1 MAGATMRPMPSPARR
16 LATVVVLLLSLAI
29 LAFVGLRAAG
39 VPIGIGQVVSPI
51 PATPSAEPSAPA
63 SQDPLTVFAQI
74 ESQVQALRA
83 LPAASI
89 GPPELITR
97 ADLGQRLPGLL
108 EPPLDSVTLQAMGL
122 PGAREIVALTYK
134 LYTAQVLG
142 YYDFDTKRMVVVTD
156 AGLTPEARITYA
168 HEYTHALQDAAF
180 DSGTASQRVKG
191 QRDREL
197 ALLGLEEGDAS
208 VAMVLWALAHL
219 SSAEMAG
226 ITSTPLPDMS
236 GIPAWMVHLLEYPYL
251 SGAAFVSQLYASGG
265 WEAVDAVYAD
275 LPASS
280 EQVLHPAKYL
290 AREAPIVVKALD
302 LLSVLPA
309 GWTQVSDS
317 TMGEEWLATW
327 LEGIN
332 VEAGAASA
340 AAAGWGGDHLTV
352 VDATDGS
359 WALGWRIDWDT
370 SLDATEFA
378 AAYMSVNARAPF
390 PTRLVQASAR
400 ETVVLQASSAQVLA
414 TIAALVRPYID
425 STAEIPSR
433 PSALAS
439 TWRVAS
445 VSASRAR
452 ESGTETSSSGRTR
465 QSR

>member
-1 MAGATMRPMPSPARR
+1 MRPMPSPARR
-16 LATVVVLLLSLAI
+16 LAAVVVLLLSLAI
-29 LAFVGLRAAG
+29 VAFVGLRAAG
-39 VPIGIGQVVSPI
+39 IPIGIGQVASP
-51 PATPSAEPSAPA
+51 PAAPSAKPTASA
-63 SQDPLTVFAQI
+63 SQDPLTVFARI
-74 ESQVQALRA
+74 EGQVQSLRG

-89 GPPELITR
+89 GPPEVITR
-97 ADLGQRLPGLL
+97 ADLAQRLPALL
-108 EPPLDSVTLQAMGL
+108 EPPLDSVTLRAMGL
-122 PGAREIVALTYK
+122 PGARDIVALTNK
-134 LYTAQVLG
+134 LYIAQVLG
-142 YYDFDTKRMVVVTD
+142 YYDFDSRRMVVVSD

-180 DSGTASQRVKG
+180 DSGAASQRVKG
-191 QRDREL
+191 QHDREL

-208 VAMVLWALAHL
+208 VAMVLWGLAHL
-219 SSAEMAG
+219 SPAEMAG
-226 ITSTPLPDMS
+226 VTATPLPDMS
-236 GIPAWMVHLLEYPYL
+236 GIPAWMVHLLEFPYV
-251 SGAAFVSQLYASGG
+251 SGSAFVTQLYASGG
-265 WEAVDAVYAD
+265 WDGVDAAYAD
-275 LPASS
+275 LPAST

-290 AREAPIVVKALD
+290 AREAPIVVQPLD

-309 GWTQVSDS
+309 GWTRATDS
-317 TMGEEWLATW
+317 TMGEEWLETW

-352 VDATDGS
+352 ADATDGS

-370 SLDATEFA
+370 PLDATEFE

-390 PTRLVQASAR
+390 PTRLVHASAR
-400 ETVVLQASSAQVLA
+400 ETVILQASSAQVLA
-414 TIAALVRPYID
+414 TVAALVPPYID

-445 VSASRAR
+445 VSASRAW
-452 ESGTETSSSGRTR
+452 ESGTVTSSSGRTR